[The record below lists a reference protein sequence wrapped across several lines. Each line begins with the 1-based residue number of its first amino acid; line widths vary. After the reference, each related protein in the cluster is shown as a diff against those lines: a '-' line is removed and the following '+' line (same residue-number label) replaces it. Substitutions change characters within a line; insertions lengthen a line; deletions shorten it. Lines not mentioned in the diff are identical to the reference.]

1 MSVFDHKPAPFFD
14 LVVHDVARSPG
25 LTAGSAGYEKGEWR
39 NEAFAE
45 YLFDWLPE
53 FALQY
58 SDLEDLNSTTAR
70 KLLKKAATTVY
81 TTEKYQ
87 RRGEFGELLLHAILR
102 EVFDSQPAI
111 SKLYFKTSTNE
122 TVKGFDAV
130 HVVENGDELE
140 LWLGEVKFQKDSSD
154 AIRKVIRELEEH
166 TDGDWLRREFILIDS
181 KIDSRWKHA
190 AALRS
195 LINERTSLDVIFK
208 RACISVLLTYESH
221 AVETHVEVCD
231 EFKTALGSEL
241 EEVYSR
247 FATNHL
253 PPIRIH
259 LFLVPLHKKEALIEI
274 LQSKLEGQQR

>member
-1 MSVFDHKPAPFFD
+1 MSVFDDKPDPFFD
-14 LVVHDVARSPG
+14 FVVHDIARSPG
-25 LTAGSAGYEKGEWR
+25 LTAGSAGYESGEWR
-39 NEAFAE
+39 NDALAE
-45 YLFDWLPE
+45 YLFEWLPE

-70 KLLKKAATTVY
+70 KLLKKSATTVY

-130 HVVENGDELE
+130 HVVENGNNLE
-140 LWLGEVKFQKDSSD
+140 LWLGEAKFHKDSSG
-154 AIRKVIRELEEH
+154 AIRNVITELKDH
-166 TDGDWLRREFILIDS
+166 TDADWIRKEFILIDS
-181 KIDSRWKHA
+181 KINPRWKHA
-190 AALRS
+190 DALRS
-195 LINERTSLDVIFK
+195 LISERTSLDVIFD
-208 RACISVLLTYESH
+208 RVCVPVLLTYESQCVDSH
-221 AVETHVEVCD
+221 EIVSD
-231 EFKTALGSEL
+231 QFKVSLKMEL
-241 EEVYSR
+241 EGIYKKFV
-247 FATNHL
+247 ANNL

-259 LFLVPLHKKEALIEI
+259 LFLIPLHKKDVLVEI

>member
-1 MSVFDHKPAPFFD
+1 MSVFDDKPASFFD
-14 LVVHDVARSPG
+14 FVVHDVARSPG

-39 NEAFAE
+39 NEALAE

-53 FALQY
+53 FALKY

-102 EVFDSQPAI
+102 DVFNSQPAI

-130 HVVENGDELE
+130 HVVENEEDLE
-140 LWLGEVKFQKDSSD
+140 LWLGEVKFQKDASD
-154 AIRKVIRELEEH
+154 AIRKVTKELEEH
-166 TDGDWLRREFILIDS
+166 TDADWLRREFILIDS
-181 KIDSRWKHA
+181 KIDLRWKHA
-190 AALRS
+190 AALRA
-195 LINERTSLDVIFK
+195 LISERTSLDVIFK
-208 RACISVLLTYESH
+208 RVCIPVLLTYESDTVEEH
-221 AVETHVEVCD
+221 AEVCD
-231 EFKTALGSEL
+231 EFESALKTEL

-247 FATNHL
+247 FASKDL
-253 PPIRIH
+253 PPLRIH
-259 LFLVPLHKKEALIEI
+259 LFLIPLHKKEALIGI